1 MKHTSK
7 LIEFIKKSPT
17 AYQTVD
23 NVARALIAEG
33 YTELRESDALAFTD
47 GGKHFVVKNG
57 TSIIAFRGR
66 AEGGFVITASHSD
79 SPAFKIKNDTDT
91 RGTYARFAVEKY
103 GGMIL
108 YTWLDKPLSV
118 AGRVVLLTDS
128 GIETR
133 LVNIDKDIAV
143 IPSIAIH
150 FNRSVNDGYKFNPAV
165 DMLPLTA
172 ITKDGATLLD
182 TVASEL
188 GVTKDAIASHD
199 LFLYNRQTPT
209 VIGLSDELL
218 LSPRLDDLECAY
230 ASLEAFLSTDA
241 HNGAVDVLA
250 IFDNEEVGSE
260 TKQGAASTFLADTL
274 RKIAGSDASYAAM
287 LASSFMVSADNAHAI
302 HPNHPELSDPIG
314 APVLGG
320 GIAVKYNANQRYTT
334 DAVSDAIFRTVAKR
348 GGARTQSYYHRADL
362 LSGSTLGSIADTRV
376 SISTV
381 DIGLPQLAMHS
392 ATECAAVSDLE
403 DMILALTE
411 LYKTSFEFAHGK
423 VRIIR

>member
-1 MKHTSK
+1 MC
-7 LIEFIKKSPT
+7 
-17 AYQTVD
+17 
-23 NVARALIAEG
+23 
-33 YTELRESDALAFTD
+33 
-47 GGKHFVVKNG
+47 
-57 TSIIAFRGR
+57 
-66 AEGGFVITASHSD
+66 
-79 SPAFKIKNDTDT
+79 DTDT
-91 RGTYARFAVEKY
+91 RGASARFAVEKY

-118 AGRVVLLTDS
+118 AGRVVLSTDS

-172 ITKDGATLLD
+172 ITKDGDTLLD
-182 TVASEL
+182 TVSAEL
-188 GVTKDAIASHD
+188 GVTKDAIISHD
-199 LFLYNRQTPT
+199 LFLYNRQTPS
-209 VIGLSDELL
+209 VIGLSDELI
-218 LSPRLDDLECAY
+218 LSPRLDDLECVY
-230 ASLEAFLSTDA
+230 ASLESYLATDA

-250 IFDNEEVGSE
+250 VFDNEEVGSE

-274 RKIAGSDASYAAM
+274 RKIAGSDANYSAM

-314 APVLGG
+314 APTLGG

-411 LYKTSFEFAHGK
+411 LYSTSFTFDGGMVTITK
-423 VRIIR
+423 

>member
-1 MKHTSK
+1 MKHTNK
-7 LIEFIKKSPT
+7 LIDFIKNSPT
-17 AYQTVD
+17 AYQTVE
-23 NVARALIAEG
+23 NVAHALRAAG
-33 YTELRESDALAFTD
+33 YTEVCESDTRGFAD

-57 TSIIAFRGR
+57 TSIIAFRGK
-66 AEGGFVITASHSD
+66 AQGGFVITASHSD
-79 SPAFKIKNDTDT
+79 SPAFKIKGDTDT
-91 RGTYARFAVEKY
+91 RGTYACFAVEKY

-118 AGRVVLLTDS
+118 AGRVVLSTDI

-133 LVNIDKDIAV
+133 LVNIDRDIAV

-165 DMLPLTA
+165 DMIPLTA
-172 ITKDGATLLD
+172 IAKDGETLLD

-188 GVTKDAIASHD
+188 DVAKDAIISHD
-199 LFLYNRQTPT
+199 LFLYNRQTPS
-209 VIGLSDELL
+209 VIGLSDELI
-218 LSPRLDDLECAY
+218 LSPRLDDLECVY
-230 ASLEAFLSTDA
+230 ASLEAYLSTDA
-241 HNGAVDVLA
+241 HSGAVDVLA
-250 IFDNEEVGSE
+250 VFDNEEVGSE

-274 RKIAGSDASYAAM
+274 RKIAGTNDNYSAM

-302 HPNHPELSDPIG
+302 HPNHPELSDPVG
-314 APVLGG
+314 APILGG
-320 GIAVKYNANQRYTT
+320 GIALKYNANQRYTT
-334 DAVSDAIFRTVAKR
+334 DAVSDAIFRTVANR
-348 GGARTQSYYHRADL
+348 GGARIQPYYHRADL

-411 LYKTSFEFAHGK
+411 LYSTSFSFDGGK
-423 VRIIR
+423 VTIRK